1 MKPTRFA
8 ATAVAFLLSVA
19 GASAAQTPL
28 HEDPKVR
35 QGFYAIGLADEV
47 RRNCPQI
54 TPRLVRAY
62 TFLKSLEGYAL
73 DAGYSR
79 ADIDALQ
86 DNKKAKDALRDE
98 IRTDLAAR
106 GATPGNT
113 AGYCKVGREEI
124 ARDTQAGQLLKGN

>member
-1 MKPTRFA
+1 MRPRFLA
-8 ATAVAFLLSVA
+8 ATAAAFLTSVA
-19 GASAAQTPL
+19 GASAAQTSL
-28 HEDPKVR
+28 AEDPTVR

-62 TFLKSLEGYAL
+62 SFLKSLERYAL

-86 DNKKAKDALRDE
+86 DDKEAKEALRDE
-98 IRTDLAAR
+98 IRADMAAR
-106 GATPGNT
+106 GASPGNT

-124 ARDTQAGQLLKGN
+124 ARGTQAGQLLKGN